1 MELGIR
7 QVDPAAEVVK
17 LSIADGGEGTLDAI
31 LSGAGGE
38 RIERTVVGPL
48 GKHVAAAY
56 GLLSDGKTAV
66 IEMASAA
73 GLGLVAPADRD
84 PRRTSTYG
92 VGQLLMAAVESGA
105 DRIIVGLGGSCT
117 NDGGAGMLQ
126 ALGAAFIDAK
136 GAAIPVPITGADL
149 ATVDRIDLTNYRFP
163 TDRVAVVVA
172 SDVTNPLIGLNG
184 ASAIYGPQKGAS
196 PDDVIELDLALANY
210 ASVIEKD
217 FGVDIASRPGAGAA
231 GGLGAALMAFLG
243 AEMCSGI
250 DLVLDTIAFEAKAAE
265 ADFVF
270 TGEGSIDLQTL
281 QGKVIFGILARCKKL
296 NVPLVAFAG
305 SIYPEAEE
313 QLFELGLRG
322 AVPIVDGVMSL
333 ENAIDR
339 ASALITRASARTMR
353 VLKTDIT

>member
-1 MELGIR
+1 
-7 QVDPAAEVVK
+7 
-17 LSIADGGEGTLDAI
+17 
-31 LSGAGGE
+31 
-38 RIERTVVGPL
+38 
-48 GKHVAAAY
+48 
-56 GLLSDGKTAV
+56 
-66 IEMASAA
+66 
-73 GLGLVAPADRD
+73 
-84 PRRTSTYG
+84 
-92 VGQLLMAAVESGA
+92 
-105 DRIIVGLGGSCT
+105 
-117 NDGGAGMLQ
+117 MLQ